1 MDRIGLARLC
11 LAAALL
17 WAAPG
22 AARGQADEKRSE
34 LIRIQK
40 EYEKT
45 KSDLE
50 EYRRQEASLNRELRK
65 LESHDAD
72 ARRRSEGIRRNIRRA
87 EQRRAEFRSRL
98 GALNLASGFWAAAR
112 DRELRGYVS
121 ALAAREEA
129 WGGADLWAEAF
140 RRAVLLDQARVVSS
154 LLGYRHKTEAAVEAA
169 RHKAAELLNSS
180 RRAEAEAAQVREE
193 YGRKQA
199 AVAEARGQVE
209 AAEKRARELEETK
222 LALAQFLSR
231 IGADAHYDRP
241 GSVRLEVSRNS
252 LPWPVDGV
260 VARPFG
266 RQRNADLNTWVIRQG
281 VTFATKPGTAVGAVA
296 AGRVIY
302 AGPFRSYGKVVIVDH
317 GGGLFSIYGE
327 LGDIQKPKGAPVAAG
342 EAVGTAG
349 ACGIG
354 SFAGA
359 GRTDCL
365 TAGGEAGR
373 GVVYLE
379 LRRGTEALDPMA
391 WLQKKS

>member
-1 MDRIGLARLC
+1 MDRIVIARLS
-11 LAAALL
+11 LAVALL
-17 WAAPG
+17 WVVPSASS
-22 AARGQADEKRSE
+22 GQLEEKRRD

-50 EYRRQEASLNRELRK
+50 GYRRQEALLDRDLHK
-65 LESHDAD
+65 LASHDAD
-72 ARRRSEGIRRNIRRA
+72 TRRRIVAIQSHIRQS
-87 EQRRAEFRSRL
+87 EQRRAELRSRL
-98 GALNLASGFWAAAR
+98 GALNLASGFLTTAR
-112 DRELRGYVS
+112 DRELRDYV
-121 ALAAREEA
+121 AAFAVREDA

-140 RRAVLLDQARVVSS
+140 RRAALLDKARIVSS
-154 LLGYRHKTEAAVEAA
+154 LLGYRHKTEAAVEAV
-169 RHKAAELLNSS
+169 RHTAVELRDRG

-193 YGRKQA
+193 YGRKQVV
-199 AVAEARGQVE
+199 VAEARSQTE

-222 LALAQFLSR
+222 LALAQLLSR
-231 IGADAHYDRP
+231 IGAAKDYDRTGP
-241 GSVRLEVSRNS
+241 ARLELPRNS

-281 VTFATKPGTAVGAVA
+281 VTFATRPGAAVGAVG
-296 AGRVIY
+296 AGQVIY

-317 GGGLFSIYGE
+317 GGGFFSIYGE
-327 LGDIQKPKGAPVAAG
+327 LGDIQKAKGAPVAVG

-349 ACGIG
+349 
-354 SFAGA
+354 
-359 GRTDCL
+359 
-365 TAGGEAGR
+365 GGEGQ

-379 LRRGTEALDPMA
+379 LRRGTEALDPMS

>member
-1 MDRIGLARLC
+1 MDRIVLARLG

-17 WAAPG
+17 WTFPG
-22 AARGQADEKRSE
+22 VASGQLEEKRRD

-40 EYEKT
+40 EYEKV
-45 KSDLE
+45 KSDLD
-50 EYRRQEASLNRELRK
+50 EYRRQESALNRDLHK

-72 ARRRSEGIRRNIRRA
+72 TRRRIGGIRRNIHEA
-87 EQRRAEFRSRL
+87 EQRRVGLRSHL
-98 GALNLASGFWAAAR
+98 GALNLASGFWTAAR
-112 DRELRGYVS
+112 DRELRAYVV

-140 RRAVLLDQARVVSS
+140 RRAVLLDKARIVSS

-169 RHKAAELLNSS
+169 RHSAVELRGRS

-199 AVAEARGQVE
+199 AVAAARGQVQ

-222 LALAQFLSR
+222 RALTELLSR
-231 IGADAHYDRP
+231 LGAAKRYDRQGP
-241 GSVRLEVSRNS
+241 TRLELPRNS
-252 LPWPVDGV
+252 LPWPVDGT

-266 RQRNADLNTWVIRQG
+266 RQRNAELNTWVIRQG
-281 VTFATKPGTAVGAVA
+281 VTFATKPGAPVGAVG

-302 AGPFRSYGKVVIVDH
+302 SGPFRSYGKVVIVDH
-317 GGGLFSIYGE
+317 GGGFFSIYGE
-327 LGDIQKPKGAPVAAG
+327 LGDIQKAKGAPVEVG

-349 ACGIG
+349 
-354 SFAGA
+354 
-359 GRTDCL
+359 
-365 TAGGEAGR
+365 GEAGK

-379 LRRGTEALDPMA
+379 LRRGTEALDPMS